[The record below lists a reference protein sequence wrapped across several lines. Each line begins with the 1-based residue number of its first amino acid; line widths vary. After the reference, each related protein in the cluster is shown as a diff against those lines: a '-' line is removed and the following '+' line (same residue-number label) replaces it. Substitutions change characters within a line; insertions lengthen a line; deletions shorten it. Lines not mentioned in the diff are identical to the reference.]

1 MDYSMDTH
9 SLNCLFDL
17 LKCHATPGDEDEV
30 AALLLN
36 AWKAAGWKTQ
46 SLGRYAVT
54 AVREPDGDSADA
66 QTVLICA
73 HMDSPGFIV
82 QSIND
87 DGSANAVNIGYPHFE
102 EPETAVVVK
111 QADGQK
117 ISATL
122 YNQPED
128 TKIYPLSAES
138 PLMRGDRLC
147 YKALPAVHD
156 GVIESPFLDNR
167 LGCYALCEIA
177 ESIQSSNLRIM
188 LAATS
193 GEEFTGFGASVLAAH
208 CKPDLVICLDA
219 TYEEEEQNVI
229 IGNGPVL
236 TVSDKSVLLG
246 QKTVESIKRHCTAWN
261 IPLQTEIYNFSGTD
275 ARAFPSQGV
284 MAPAL
289 PILVPTTGNHTPL
302 ETASMQD
309 IEALNNLLFKL
320 CSDKTAVASLLHDI
334 ASF

>member
-1 MDYSMDTH
+1 MDTH

-36 AWKAAGWKTQ
+36 AWQAAGWKTQ

-54 AVREPDGDSADA
+54 AVREPDGDSADV
-66 QTVLICA
+66 QTVLVCA

-102 EPETAVVVK
+102 EETVDVVVK
-111 QADGQK
+111 QADGRK

-122 YNQPED
+122 ANHVEHQQE
-128 TKIYPLSAES
+128 YPLSATS
-138 PLMRGDRLC
+138 PLMRGDRVC
-147 YKALPAVHD
+147 YAAEPSVHD
-156 GVIESPFLDNR
+156 GMLESPFLDNR
-167 LGCYALCEIA
+167 LGCFALCEIA
-177 ESIQSSNLRIM
+177 KSIQSSNLRIM

-219 TYEEEEQNVI
+219 TYEAEEQNVQ

-236 TVSDKSVLLG
+236 TVTDKSVLLG
-246 QKTVESIKRHCTAWN
+246 QKTVESIKRHCAEWN
-261 IPLQTEIYNFSGTD
+261 VPLQTEIYNFSGTD

-284 MAPAL
+284 TAPVL
-289 PILVPTTGNHTPL
+289 PILIPTTGNHTPL
-302 ETASMQD
+302 ETAAMQD
-309 IEALNNLLFKL
+309 IEALNKLLFKL
-320 CSDKTAVASLLHDI
+320 CADQTAVASLLHDI